1 MTIKEAAEGT
11 NIGIKEFY
19 REFKIPEEVSS
30 ETKMKDIIKVA
41 PDYDF
46 DKIKESLKEESK

>member
-19 REFKIPEEVSS
+19 REFKIPEEVPS
-30 ETKMKDIIKVA
+30 ETKMKDISKVA

-46 DKIKESLKEESK
+46 DKIK